1 MARTLREPYS
11 LSSVTT
17 NRPHRYFRQSR
28 TMSLIGHVP
37 VFCCLGRPKDQEI
50 DTAMQKAIAIT
61 NVEFEDLGSLERAL
75 DRANYAIEVVHACVT
90 DLRAIDLK
98 SDLLV
103 VLGGPIGVYEDKA
116 YPFLKTEIDLIRSR
130 LAEQRP
136 TLGICLGAQLIAA
149 ATGASVHPGTQG
161 KEIGWGSIH
170 AGRDAALYPE
180 FAPLLTGDLHV
191 LHWHG
196 DTFDLP
202 AGSHHLA
209 GTNAYPNQAFAIGR
223 QTLGLH
229 STRKSPRQD
238 WSAGMWAMRANWGM
252 PEFACPKLRQ
262 ESEAFAP
269 ALEDAAQRFWGEW
282 LSLL

>member
-1 MARTLREPYS
+1 
-11 LSSVTT
+11 
-17 NRPHRYFRQSR
+17 
-28 TMSLIGHVP
+28 
-37 VFCCLGRPKDQEI
+37 
-50 DTAMQKAIAIT
+50 MQKAIAIT
-61 NVEFEDLGSLERAL
+61 HVEFEDLGSLEKAL
-75 DRANYAIEVVHACVT
+75 DRANYAIEVLNACAT

-116 YPFLKTEIDLIRSR
+116 YPFLKTELDLIRSR

-161 KEIGWGSIH
+161 KEIGWGPIH

-180 FAPLLTGDLHV
+180 FAPLLTGGLRV

-209 GTNAYPNQAFAIGR
+209 GTSPYPNQAFAIGR
-223 QTLGLH
+223 QALGLQFH
-229 STRKSPRQD
+229 PEVTA
-238 WSAGMWAMRANWGM
+238 AGLECWYVGH
-252 PEFACPKLRQ
+252 ACELENAGICVTTLRQ

-269 ALEDAAQRFWGEW
+269 ALEDAAQRFWEEW

>member
-1 MARTLREPYS
+1 
-11 LSSVTT
+11 
-17 NRPHRYFRQSR
+17 
-28 TMSLIGHVP
+28 
-37 VFCCLGRPKDQEI
+37 
-50 DTAMQKAIAIT
+50 MQKAIAIT
-61 NVEFEDLGSLERAL
+61 HVEFEDLGSLERAL
-75 DRANYAIEVVHACVT
+75 DRANYALEVVHACVT

-130 LAEQRP
+130 LAGQRP

-161 KEIGWGSIH
+161 KEIGWGPIH

-180 FAPLLTGDLHV
+180 FSPLLTGDLHV

-223 QTLGLH
+223 QTLGLQFH
-229 STRKSPRQD
+229 PEVTA
-238 WSAGMWAMRANWGM
+238 AGLERWYVGH
-252 PEFACPKLRQ
+252 ACELGNAGICVPKLRQ